1 MHILIPF
8 FPDPL
13 GKISPPLPKCA
24 SIPPLFTRPP
34 TGLRN
39 DISTSS
45 PSDGVKGKTGMIL
58 SALSY
63 ILAPTLLAVVREG
76 SLLNKNQKCGD

>member
-34 TGLRN
+34 TGLIH

-63 ILAPTLLAVVREG
+63 ILAPTLHAVVREG